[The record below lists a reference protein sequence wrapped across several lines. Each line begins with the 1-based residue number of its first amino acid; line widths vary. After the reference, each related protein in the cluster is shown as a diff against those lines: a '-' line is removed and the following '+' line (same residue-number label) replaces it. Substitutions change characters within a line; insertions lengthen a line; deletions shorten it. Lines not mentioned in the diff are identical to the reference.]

1 MNMEVQRRNI
11 PGMDIRRIDQASRER
26 INAFIVRQ
34 WYTMQMVVHGESI
47 DLGNAEGYYAC
58 EDNEIIGLITYR
70 IIGKEMEIL
79 SLDSLRE
86 GRGIG
91 TGLLDTAV
99 AKAKES
105 GLHRIMLV
113 TTNDNLA
120 ALRFYQKRGFDMF
133 RLCRNALDQAR
144 KIKPEIPLTGM
155 DGIPLKHEIELE
167 MILRTR

>member
-1 MNMEVQRRNI
+1 
-11 PGMDIRRIDQASRER
+11 MDIRQIDEASRDR

-47 DLGNAEGYYAC
+47 DLGSADGYYAC
-58 EDNEIIGLITYR
+58 EGDEIVGLITYR
-70 IIGKEMEIL
+70 TAGNEMEIL
-79 SLDSLRE
+79 SLDSFQE

-91 TGLLDTAV
+91 TGLLETVV
-99 AKAKES
+99 AEARET
-105 GLHRIMLV
+105 GIRRIMLV

-120 ALRFYQKRGFDMF
+120 ALRFYQKRGFDMCRF
-133 RLCRNALDQAR
+133 CRNALDQAR

-167 MILRTR
+167 MVL

>member
-1 MNMEVQRRNI
+1 MN
-11 PGMDIRRIDQASRER
+11 IRQIDQTSRDR
-26 INAFIVRQ
+26 INAFIVHQ

-47 DLGNAEGYYAC
+47 ELGEAEGYYAC
-58 EDNEIIGLITYR
+58 EGDEIIGLITYR

-86 GRGIG
+86 GEGIG
-91 TGLLDTAV
+91 TGLLDAAV
-99 AKAKES
+99 SKARET
-105 GLHRIMLV
+105 GITRIRLI

-120 ALRFYQKRGFDMF
+120 ALRFYQKRGFELF
-133 RLCRNALDQAR
+133 RIYRYAVDQAR

-167 MILRTR
+167 MIL